1 MKLPKWLKY
10 VSFFGLI
17 MTGIAAGLYWRIFIQ
32 PPLTLQPG
40 KQQAPEHI
48 LWTTE
53 LQKYVT
59 PAGWVNYADWQ
70 QDTLGISQYLQLLSA
85 SLPSESWTQEE
96 QLAYWI
102 NAYNA
107 FTVKLILDHYPLQ
120 SIQELHDLPLIGTIF
135 HKEWFSLGDESM
147 SLNRI
152 EHGILRGQFE
162 EPRIHAAINCASI
175 SCPALWNQAY
185 TAEKLD
191 QQLNRAMRTFIND
204 SLRNHINEE
213 EVEVSAIFSWFR
225 LDFTQAGSLISFLN
239 QYLSTPLKQN
249 TDVSYLTYDWSLNE
263 TQTKPY

>member
-10 VSFFGLI
+10 VSIFGLI
-17 MTGIAAGLYWRIFIQ
+17 LVGIAAGLYWRIFMQ
-32 PPLTLQPG
+32 PPLAPKPG
-40 KQQAPEHI
+40 KQQAPEHT

-70 QDTLGISQYLQLLSA
+70 QDTSGIHKYLTLLSA
-85 SLPSESWTQEE
+85 SLPTESWTREE
-96 QLAYWI
+96 QLTYWI

-107 FTVKLILDHYPLQ
+107 FTVKLILDHYPLK

-135 HKEWFSLGDESM
+135 HKEWFSLGGESL

-191 QQLNRAMRTFIND
+191 QQLNRAMRTFVND
-204 SLRNHINEE
+204 SLRNQITEE
-213 EVEVSAIFSWFR
+213 EAAISPIFSWFR
-225 LDFTQAGSLISFLN
+225 LDFTKEGSLNNFLN
-239 QYLSTPLKQN
+239 QYLTTPLKEE

-263 TQTKPY
+263 IQNAP